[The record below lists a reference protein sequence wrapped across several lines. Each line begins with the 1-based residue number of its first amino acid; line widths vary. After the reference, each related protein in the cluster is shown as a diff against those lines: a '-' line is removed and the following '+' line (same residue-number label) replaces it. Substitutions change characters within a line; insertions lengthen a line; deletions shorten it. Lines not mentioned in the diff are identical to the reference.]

1 MENLAAIAVP
11 LVLLGVTVRLLYV
24 PMKWGVRLLVNGLG
38 GVLCLWLV
46 NLISGFTGLAIP
58 VNPVTVLIAGFL
70 GLPGLALLAL
80 AQIVL

>member
-46 NLISGFTGLAIP
+46 NLISGFTGLTIP

>member
-1 MENLAAIAVP
+1 MENLAALAVP

-46 NLISGFTGLAIP
+46 NLISGFTGLTIP